1 LRILVVEDDVL
12 LAAGLVEGLER
23 EGFRVDQLGAAEPA
37 EGALGLTAY
46 ETGPGLRPQ

>member
-1 LRILVVEDDVL
+1 LLRG
-12 LAAGLVEGLER
+12 AAG
-23 EGFRVDQLGAAEPA
+23 PA